1 MVVNI
6 LSLCDNIIDY
16 LYILRTAT
24 TPSLR
29 DTSPQGEAFK
39 RLPLRGAVNAVNCGV
54 APLFFRLSRSTG
66 DQWSPLHIFFILS
79 KIIHIWLRK
88 QGRSLAALKL
98 TSYGTSRCCPLL
110 STLPHQNTYKK
121 SGRFRPLKSL

>member
-1 MVVNI
+1 MQRIPVFLRI
-6 LSLCDNIIDY
+6 F
-16 LYILRTAT
+16 YIAT

-39 RLPLRGAVNAVNCGV
+39 RLPLRGAVNAVDCGV
-54 APLFFRLSRSTG
+54 ASLFFRLSRLTG
-66 DQWSPLHIFFILS
+66 DQWSPPHIFFILS

-88 QGRSLAALKL
+88 QGRSLVALKL

-121 SGRFRPLKSL
+121 AVVSDRLNHFDNLSNSLK